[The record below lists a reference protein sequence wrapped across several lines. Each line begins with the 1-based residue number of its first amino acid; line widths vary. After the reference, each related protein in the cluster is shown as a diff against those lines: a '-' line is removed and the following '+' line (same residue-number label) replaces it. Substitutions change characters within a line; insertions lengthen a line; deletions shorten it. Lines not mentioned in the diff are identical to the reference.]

1 MEETNTPR
9 PRKEHRASWEE
20 NSDDFPDHLRFDSQ
34 TYWWEDEPAKVGP
47 EEDDTTATPSQI
59 YLFSQPGVTWI
70 RNILGVAVI
79 YSVFTAQEMTAFR
92 QSDVF

>member
-20 NSDDFPDHLRFDSQ
+20 NSDDFPDHFRLDSH
-34 TYWWEDEPAKVGP
+34 TYGWEDEPAKVGSK
-47 EEDDTTATPSQI
+47 EDDTTATPSQI

-92 QSDVF
+92 QSEVM